1 MTPAQV
7 QQLQR
12 IAQVL
17 LPGDGQA
24 PPASSVPD
32 LDQLMARA
40 VDAIGVEGQVVM
52 AALAQ
57 LEAEP
62 TWDEL
67 RAYAEDHVDDFEV
80 LSTVVS
86 GAYFMSP
93 QALDAIGYPHG
104 QERRA
109 ARIDL
114 AADQLSSGVL
124 DAIAE
129 RDSMVRL
136 VP

>member
-1 MTPAQV
+1 MTPAQLD
-7 QQLQR
+7 QLKHV
-12 IAQVL
+12 AQVL
-17 LPGDGQA
+17 LPGDDRA
-24 PPASSVPD
+24 PSASGIAD
-32 LDQLMARA
+32 LGELMARA
-40 VDAIGVEGQVVM
+40 IDAVGVEGQVVM

-62 TWDEL
+62 TWDQL
-67 RAYAEDHVDDFEV
+67 RAYAEGHPDDFEV

-109 ARIDL
+109 PRNDL